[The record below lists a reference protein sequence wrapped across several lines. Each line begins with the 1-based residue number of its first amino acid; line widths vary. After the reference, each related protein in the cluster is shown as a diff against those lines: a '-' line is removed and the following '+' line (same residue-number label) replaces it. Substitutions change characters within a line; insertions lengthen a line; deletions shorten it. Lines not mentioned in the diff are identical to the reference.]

1 MKRRRWRRK
10 KRYLRRIEREKERT
24 DLLKLKK
31 QYIKDSIKGEIQNLN
46 KNKRKPR

>member
-1 MKRRRWRRK
+1 MKPHLK
-10 KRYLRRIEREKERT
+10 KDQI
-24 DLLKLKK
+24 LKLKK